1 MKINSRTYKG
11 INYVLFADLPT
22 AQQEKFNV
30 ANSSLFI
37 KIMIDNR
44 VVSKC
49 IQYKDYELW
58 FDTVYKQP
66 VHGHLAGQPSQKIEL
81 KQVEA

>member
-11 INYVLFADLPT
+11 IHYVLFADLPA
-22 AQQEKFNV
+22 AQQEKFNL
-30 ANSSLFI
+30 AINSSLFI

-44 VVSKC
+44 VVAKC

-66 VHGHLAGQPSQKIEL
+66 VPGHSEQAPQKREL
-81 KQVEA
+81 TKV